1 MGGMETRPRM
11 SPPALGGGWCST
23 ASVHSAVALVRAVMA
38 QYGVQNLDT
47 LALPDFKQH
56 DTRAHP
62 LAQHLGIT
70 AIWVSRQGMALVQ
83 PLCLTHSARVAQKT
97 GLASVA
103 EACALVVAGPGGRL
117 YGPRVAQG
125 GVTCALAQGV

>member
-1 MGGMETRPRM
+1 M
-11 SPPALGGGWCST
+11 SHHVVGVGWCST
-23 ASVHSAVALVRAVMA
+23 ASVHNAIALVRAVMA
-38 QYGVQNLDT
+38 QHGVQKLDT

-56 DTRAHP
+56 DIFAQA
-62 LAQHLGIT
+62 LAQHLGMP
-70 AIWVSRQGMALVQ
+70 AMWVSRRAMVLVQ
-83 PLCLTHSARVAQKT
+83 PLCLTRSARVAQKT

-103 EACALVVAGPGGRL
+103 EACALTAAGPGGRL